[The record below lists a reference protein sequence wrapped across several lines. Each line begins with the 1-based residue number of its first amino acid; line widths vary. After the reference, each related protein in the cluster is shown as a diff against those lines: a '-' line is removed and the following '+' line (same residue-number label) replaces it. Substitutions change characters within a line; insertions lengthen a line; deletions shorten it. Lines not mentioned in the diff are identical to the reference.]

1 MKKLISGNKMLDCV
15 PAECNVTGRGPIV
28 QLKNHLVLDD
38 GNCFESPTLVLGN
51 VGTGKTSFLLEV
63 ADEVFSFAE
72 KSHDNVVCFCAKPEM
87 LRYARPGDIVIST
100 TSTDPK
106 SCWNIFEELNAA
118 KDPELTLRE
127 ISMELFSDAE
137 EKTMQPFFP
146 QAARDIFFKTC
157 KYMFD
162 YSRFVDENAHYSNSD
177 LVEFLERPIYGTDEL
192 YGWIELEKLEPKYFG
207 MLRDYLGEASEQ
219 GFACIAELRT
229 LISRVFYGS
238 FASDSGTFS
247 AIKALKG
254 GGARIFLYL
263 NYGDSA
269 NGTLQI
275 FKILLDLLLKAS
287 MQSDMTHK
295 TWFMLDEGSQLKSQV
310 LVDALSLGR
319 DPTGNGKAGIRVLM
333 ALQSA
338 KLMTRHYTQQEAEVL
353 LSLFPNVI
361 SFRVSDSFS
370 RAIIADRYGKA
381 LYNYTY
387 ANNTTDGDHCIME
400 DVISDYEFSKVIEKG
415 QAIMSIPGVSEHPFF
430 YNGYQKREENE
441 NS

>member
-1 MKKLISGNKMLDCV
+1 MKHLISGNELSDCV
-15 PAECNVTGRGPIV
+15 PSKCNRTGKEPVV
-28 QLKNHLVLDD
+28 QLQNHLVLDD
-38 GNCFESPTLVLGN
+38 GNCFEAPTLVLGN

-72 KSHDNVVCFCAKPEM
+72 KSHDNIVCFCAKPEM

-100 TSTDPK
+100 TSTDPQ

-127 ISMELFSDAE
+127 IAMELFSDAE

-162 YSRFVDENAHYSNSD
+162 YSRFVDKNARYSNSD

-192 YGWIELEKLEPKYFG
+192 PGWIDYENSEPNYFG

-238 FASDSGTFS
+238 FASDNGTFS

-269 NGTLQI
+269 NGALQI
-275 FKILLDLLLKAS
+275 FQVLLDLLLKTS

-295 TWFMLDEGSQLKSQV
+295 TWFLLDEGSQLKSQV

-319 DPTGNGKAGIRVLM
+319 DPTGNGKSGVRIIM

-370 RAIIADRYGKA
+370 RAILAERYGKA

-387 ANNTTDGDHCIME
+387 PNMTTNGNHCIVE
-400 DVISDYEFSKVIEKG
+400 DVISDYEFSKLIKKG
-415 QAIMSIPGVSEHPFF
+415 QAIMSIPGVSEQPFF
-430 YNGYQKREENE
+430 YDGYQNWKET
-441 NS
+441 S